1 MMRRSFVCLG
11 WARLR
16 KERNRSKLECSGWF
30 AESANMFHFSLW
42 NLCIANLFV
51 FFPDPRVRDWLFM
64 ANPFPMFGILAV
76 YLYFILKWGPAFM
89 KNRKPFNLNKI
100 IIAYNIIQIVACARL
115 VVQVNPFYIIQIFL
129 FYHKYDVRFFSSV
142 YTQRTVL
149 A

>member
-1 MMRRSFVCLG
+1 MMRRSFECLG
-11 WARLR
+11 WA
-16 KERNRSKLECSGWF
+16 KLKKRETK
-30 AESANMFHFSLW
+30 ANWSVLVDSPNQRIRFIF
-42 NLCIANLFV
+42 LCEIYALQIYLC